1 MSDTTSRCM
10 PAKKTDVQIFTV
22 GEIADAMDSSKKN
35 LSFKIPKFQR
45 GIVWNQSKR
54 KKLIDSIKNGY
65 PVGSILLFKEKE
77 DTYRLI
83 DGLQRCSSLFR
94 YVKKPIQHIDNDAI
108 KDLVE
113 FKSLR
118 SKLEGLANRTDG
130 KCRDMILAWIDEI
143 KDLTFDSMTST
154 SLQKHLHNSG
164 LFEPTDML
172 EIGDML
178 DEFCKGIKKEYA
190 IETYPVP
197 AVIYM
202 GDNSNLS
209 DIFERINVQ
218 GTRLSTLQ
226 ILAAQWNESD
236 VVFDPNDPIE
246 GRIQEANLRRFKSL
260 SEEGYEI
267 TKDTD
272 EDSLDLYEYLFGL
285 GKVLSVEGKGVLK
298 PTEVTDPDTIGF
310 YLCGI
315 WNMVPPGKLSSLQ
328 NKIGKDSMRA
338 FSEACLEATRTVDSW
353 FKSTYTLKLNSS
365 KDSVSYP
372 HSENQI
378 ISIIG
383 RVMLEM
389 YDPLSGEKRDSWK
402 ENKEEMRKA
411 CLAYY
416 LMDNINDYWKGSG
429 DSKMFGRSWAEGEN
443 GQRVLSETYRNLPNI
458 VNVHGELSSWYNH
471 QYDSQQ
477 KSRVTYTTAQKLFLK
492 YIYRAIVNHD
502 ANLDDTFHLEHINS
516 IKYMKDKIQE
526 EGSDGWAMSIISNL
540 MLLPENINKA
550 KGKSSLKEHWG
561 SLSAEDKDRVSS
573 YLISPVEDILD
584 RESLDETSYV
594 GYHHRRWKAHI
605 LPEILKRLGYD
616 SEQIKGALKR

>member
-1 MSDTTSRCM
+1 MV
-10 PAKKTDVQIFTV
+10 AKKTEVRIFTV
-22 GEIADAMDSSKKN
+22 EEIADAMDSSKKN
-35 LSFKIPKFQR
+35 VSFKIPKFQR

-83 DGLQRCSSLFR
+83 DGLQRCSSLYR
-94 YVKKPIQHIDNDAI
+94 YVKKPIQHTDNDAI
-108 KDLVE
+108 QDLEE

-118 SKLEGLANRTDG
+118 SSLEDLTNQTDST
-130 KCRDMILAWIDEI
+130 CRDMLLSWVDGMKE
-143 KDLTFDSMTST
+143 KTFESLTST
-154 SLQKHLHNSG
+154 SLQSSLHKSE
-164 LFEPTDML
+164 LFDPSDLL
-172 EIGDML
+172 EAGPLL
-178 DEFCKGIKKEYA
+178 DEFCKAIKKEYA
-190 IETYPVP
+190 IENYQVP

-226 ILAAQWNESD
+226 ILAAQWNESE
-236 VVFDPNDPIE
+236 VSFDPHDPLE
-246 GRIQEANLRRFKSL
+246 GKIQDFNLRRFKSL
-260 SEEGYEI
+260 SEEGFEI

-285 GKVLSVEGKGVLK
+285 GKVLCDVGQGILK

-315 WNMVPPGKLSSLQ
+315 WNRVPPGKLSDLQ
-328 NKIGKDSMRA
+328 KKIGKDSMKA
-338 FSEACLEATRTVDSW
+338 FSQACYDATKTVDSW

-365 KDSVSYP
+365 KDSIWYP

-389 YDPLSGEKRDSWK
+389 YDPQSGKKRDSWSESK
-402 ENKEEMRKA
+402 EGMRQS

-416 LMDNINDYWKGSG
+416 LMDNVDDYWKGSG
-429 DSKMFGRSWAEGEN
+429 DSKMFRRSWVEDED
-443 GQRVLSETYRNLPNI
+443 GQLILSETYKHLPSI
-458 VNVHGELSSWYNH
+458 ESVHGILLSWYNH
-471 QYDSQQ
+471 QYESQQ
-477 KSRVTYTTAQKLFLK
+477 KSRVTYSTAQKLFLK
-492 YIYRAIVNHD
+492 YIYRDLVEHG
-502 ANLDDTFHLEHINS
+502 ANLDDAFHLAHINS

-526 EGSDGWAMSIISNL
+526 EGSEGWAMSIISNL
-540 MLLPENINKA
+540 MLLPENINKK
-550 KGKSSLKEHWG
+550 KGKLSLREFWD
-561 SLSAEDKDRVSS
+561 SLDADQKQRVSR
-573 YLISPVEDILD
+573 YLISDVNDIPNRD
-584 RESLDETSYV
+584 SLDEKSYV
-594 GYHHRRWKAHI
+594 SYHHTRWKDHV
-605 LPEILKRLGYD
+605 LPLMLKRLGYTA
-616 SEQIKGALKR
+616 EQIEETV